1 MAVLKKKRPKIF
13 ASCHNMAKIEVPD
26 SQERGYCAAKCGDS
40 GRNSVRCKAEEG
52 CFPQVR
58 LHTQSLLVDVSA
70 E

>member
-1 MAVLKKKRPKIF
+1 MVVLKKWPKIF
-13 ASCHNMAKIEVPD
+13 ASCHNMTKMKD
-26 SQERGYCAAKCGDS
+26 SQERGYCAAKCEDS